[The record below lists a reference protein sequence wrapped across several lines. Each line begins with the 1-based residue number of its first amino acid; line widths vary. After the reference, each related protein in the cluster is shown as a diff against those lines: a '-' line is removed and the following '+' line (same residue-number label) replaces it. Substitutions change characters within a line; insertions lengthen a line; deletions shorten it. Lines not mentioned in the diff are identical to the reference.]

1 MKKNYIAPSM
11 KVREIDMES
20 NLLGNSPATINK
32 AKPFSGLQVFSG
44 DEAVEYGGTATNGS
58 AGDAGAKFG
67 NVWESWGGD
76 EEE

>member
-20 NLLGNSPATINK
+20 NLLDNSINE
-32 AKPFSGLQVFSG
+32 AKPFSGPI
-44 DEAVEYGGTATNGS
+44 EAVEYGGTATNGS
-58 AGDAGAKFG
+58 AGDACAKFG

>member
-20 NLLGNSPATINK
+20 NLLDNSINE

>member
-20 NLLGNSPATINK
+20 NLLDNSQTIN
-32 AKPFSGLQVFSG
+32 ANGLG
-44 DEAVEYGGTATNGS
+44 NAPEYVGTATNGS

>member
-20 NLLGNSPATINK
+20 NLLDNSPATIND
-32 AKPFSGLQVFSG
+32 AKPFSGLQVFS
-44 DEAVEYGGTATNGS
+44 DDAPVEYDGTATNGS

>member
-20 NLLGNSPATINK
+20 NLLDNSPAIN

-44 DEAVEYGGTATNGS
+44 DEAVGVGGTATNGS
-58 AGDAGAKFG
+58 AGDAGAKSG

>member
-11 KVREIDMES
+11 KVREVDMES
-20 NLLGNSPATINK
+20 NLLDSSLNE
-32 AKPFSGLQVFSG
+32 AKTVSGLN
-44 DEAVEYGGTATNGS
+44 DAPEYVGTATNGS
-58 AGDAGAKFG
+58 AGKAGAKFG

>member
-20 NLLGNSPATINK
+20 NLLDNSLNE
-32 AKPFSGLQVFSG
+32 AKPFSGLEVFSG
-44 DEAVEYGGTATNGS
+44 DAPVGVGGTATNGS
-58 AGDAGAKFG
+58 AGDAGAKSG

>member
-20 NLLGNSPATINK
+20 NLLDYSLNDANPSN
-32 AKPFSGLQVFSG
+32 GLDDAPGV
-44 DEAVEYGGTATNGS
+44 GGTAIGGS
-58 AGDAGAKFG
+58 AGGACAKFG

>member
-20 NLLGNSPATINK
+20 NLLDNSLTIN
-32 AKPFSGLQVFSG
+32 AKPFSGLQVFSD
-44 DEAVEYGGTATNGS
+44 DEAVEYDGTATNGS

-67 NVWESWGGD
+67 NVWESLGGD

>member
-20 NLLGNSPATINK
+20 NLLDNSLND
-32 AKPFSGLQVFSG
+32 AKPFSGLEVFSG
-44 DEAVEYGGTATNGS
+44 DAPFGVGGTATNGS
-58 AGDAGAKFG
+58 GGDAGAKSG

>member
-20 NLLGNSPATINK
+20 NLLDNSPAIN
-32 AKPFSGLQVFSG
+32 ANGLDDAPGF
-44 DEAVEYGGTATNGS
+44 GGEATNNS
-58 AGDAGAKFG
+58 AGNASAKFG

>member
-11 KVREIDMES
+11 IVREIDMES
-20 NLLGNSPATINK
+20 NLLDNSINE

>member
-20 NLLGNSPATINK
+20 NLLNDSQTIN
-32 AKPFSGLQVFSG
+32 ANGLG
-44 DEAVEYGGTATNGS
+44 EAVKYGGTATNGS
-58 AGDAGAKFG
+58 AGDAGAKSG

>member
-20 NLLGNSPATINK
+20 NLLDSSLNE
-32 AKPFSGLQVFSG
+32 AKPFSGLEVFSG
-44 DEAVEYGGTATNGS
+44 DAPVGVGGTATNGS
-58 AGDAGAKFG
+58 AGDAGAKSG

>member
-20 NLLGNSPATINK
+20 NLLDNSINE

-58 AGDAGAKFG
+58 AGDVSAKFG

>member
-20 NLLGNSPATINK
+20 NLLDNSPATIND
-32 AKPFSGLQVFSG
+32 ANPSSGLSDAPG
-44 DEAVEYGGTATNGS
+44 YGGTAIGGS

>member
-20 NLLGNSPATINK
+20 NLLNDSQTIN
-32 AKPFSGLQVFSG
+32 ANGLQVFSS
-44 DEAVEYGGTATNGS
+44 DPPVENGGTAIGGS
-58 AGDAGAKFG
+58 GGDAGAKFG

>member
-20 NLLGNSPATINK
+20 NLLDNSQTIND
-32 AKPFSGLQVFSG
+32 ANPVSGLHDAPGV
-44 DEAVEYGGTATNGS
+44 GGTATNSS
-58 AGDAGAKFG
+58 AGGAGAKFG

>member
-20 NLLGNSPATINK
+20 NLLNDSPATIND
-32 AKPFSGLQVFSG
+32 AHPTNGLV
-44 DEAVEYGGTATNGS
+44 DAPENGGTANNGS

>member
-20 NLLGNSPATINK
+20 NLLGNSPAIN
-32 AKPFSGLQVFSG
+32 AKPFSGLEVFSG
-44 DEAVEYGGTATNGS
+44 DAPVEYGGTATNGS
-58 AGDAGAKFG
+58 AGDAGAGAKFG

>member
-20 NLLGNSPATINK
+20 NLLDNSLNE
-32 AKPFSGLQVFSG
+32 AKPTSGLY
-44 DEAVEYGGTATNGS
+44 EAVQYGGTATNGS
-58 AGDAGAKFG
+58 GGDAGAKFG

>member
-20 NLLGNSPATINK
+20 NLLGNSPATIND
-32 AKPFSGLQVFSG
+32 ANPSSGLG
-44 DEAVEYGGTATNGS
+44 EAVGFGGTATNGS

>member
-20 NLLGNSPATINK
+20 NLLNDSPAIN
-32 AKPFSGLQVFSG
+32 AKPFSGLQDFSS
-44 DEAVEYGGTATNGS
+44 DPPVENGGTVNNGS

>member
-20 NLLGNSPATINK
+20 NLLGNSINE

-44 DEAVEYGGTATNGS
+44 DAPIEYGGTATKGS

>member
-20 NLLGNSPATINK
+20 NLLDNSINE

-58 AGDAGAKFG
+58 AGDVGAKSG

>member
-20 NLLGNSPATINK
+20 NLLDNSINE

-44 DEAVEYGGTATNGS
+44 DEAVEYGGTATNRS

>member
-20 NLLGNSPATINK
+20 NLLDNSPAIN
-32 AKPFSGLQVFSG
+32 AKPFSGLEVFSG
-44 DEAVEYGGTATNGS
+44 DAPVENGGTAIGGS
-58 AGDAGAKFG
+58 GGDAGAKFG

>member
-1 MKKNYIAPSM
+1 MKKNYIVPSM

-20 NLLGNSPATINK
+20 NLLNDSQTIN
-32 AKPFSGLQVFSG
+32 ANGLQVFSG
-44 DEAVEYGGTATNGS
+44 DEAVEYVGTAINGS
-58 AGDAGAKFG
+58 AGNAGAKSG

>member
-20 NLLGNSPATINK
+20 NLLNNSPATIN
-32 AKPFSGLQVFSG
+32 ANGLV
-44 DEAVEYGGTATNGS
+44 DAPEYGGTATGGS
-58 AGDAGAKFG
+58 AGYGGAKSG

>member
-20 NLLGNSPATINK
+20 NLLDYSLNDANPSNGLEVISGDAPGYGGPAT
-32 AKPFSGLQVFSG
+32 G
-44 DEAVEYGGTATNGS
+44 GS

>member
-20 NLLGNSPATINK
+20 NLLDNSINK
-32 AKPFSGLQVFSG
+32 AKPFSGPIE
-44 DEAVEYGGTATNGS
+44 DVEYGGTATNGS

>member
-20 NLLGNSPATINK
+20 NLLNSSLNE
-32 AKPFSGLQVFSG
+32 AKPSSGLPDAPGV
-44 DEAVEYGGTATNGS
+44 GGTATNGS
-58 AGDAGAKFG
+58 AGDASAKFG

>member
-20 NLLGNSPATINK
+20 NLLDSSQTIN
-32 AKPFSGLQVFSG
+32 ANGLY
-44 DEAVEYGGTATNGS
+44 DAPEYGGTETNGS